1 MLPVEAFATGIKI
14 FDWQKSVLDCLIV
27 PSKAL
32 DHLIFYGSKVRLQ
45 LYILGPL
52 LQFGGDLD
60 PLIPSCKHFY
70 ADLISGYT
78 PRKGLI

>member
-1 MLPVEAFATGIKI
+1 M
-14 FDWQKSVLDCLIV
+14 LDCLIV

-60 PLIPSCKHFY
+60 PLLAFIKGFERLIPSCKHFY